1 MKIIAKTEC
10 GYLVE
15 ATDIELLNAA
25 GHEHWEADKLL
36 GRHPIGRTIVV
47 TATHNY
53 LKTLRGKEETLR
65 AAAEQFRAM
74 ATFMEQSLPTT
85 IIPQDD
91 IQRPGD

>member
-1 MKIIAKTEC
+1 MKIIAKTAT

-15 ATDIELLNAA
+15 AKAHELLAAA
-25 GHEHWEADKLL
+25 GHDPWDDRALAGD
-36 GRHPIGRTIVV
+36 PIGRTFEV
-47 TATHNY
+47 AKTHDY

-91 IQRPGD
+91 SQR